1 MWKNLIKRLK
11 YFNEYSNPFYC
22 WWKVRK
28 IFKRPKCHFYIG
40 KRTWFFGLPI
50 CTDYYN
56 RFISIH
62 ISNVGWKWKYDEVR
76 HEWDPYIQIRLFR
89 TWDIILIFNWT
100 SKQDPDSGIRSM
112 STWEAILDYLYNK
125 KSIKDC
131 IFEHR
136 WSSSYSKD
144 GVVTIE
150 SNIKEKCL
158 KTLNL

>member
-1 MWKNLIKRLK
+1 MLKNLIKKLK

-28 IFKRPKCHFYIG
+28 IFKRPKCHLYIG

-50 CTDYYN
+50 LTNYYN

-89 TWDIILIFNWT
+89 TWDIILLFNWVTT
-100 SKQDPDSGIRSM
+100 SNTVTQSIA
-112 STWEAILDYLYNK
+112 TWEAILDYLYNNK
-125 KSIKDC
+125 
-131 IFEHR
+131 
-136 WSSSYSKD
+136 
-144 GVVTIE
+144 TIE
-150 SNIKEKCL
+150 QCINNHVWRSVIGKDTHIITIKENIKEECL
-158 KTLNL
+158 RKLNL